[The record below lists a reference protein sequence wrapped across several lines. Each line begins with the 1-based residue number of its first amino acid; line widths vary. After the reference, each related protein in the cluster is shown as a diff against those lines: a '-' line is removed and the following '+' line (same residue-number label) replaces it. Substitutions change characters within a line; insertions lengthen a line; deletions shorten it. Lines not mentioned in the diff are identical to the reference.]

1 MLACVVK
8 VRGEAS
14 DNCGFMI
21 LMMPLRRTLR
31 PLRIQQSELRDFELR
46 LYLYFWISSSVRIC
60 IGFNNIS
67 DCNDVAGRR
76 SVPEQNTKQTPNH
89 QDWVKTFFLHVLFIL
104 KSAWTSCTT
113 FRGHVRPFVRLQGF
127 FLFLL
132 LSLHPS
138 HPRHYRHHGHTP
150 YTLLYLSYNLLHTRY
165 TLLHPR

>member
-1 MLACVVK
+1 MGIYDGLLRVYRNLRLVHMNLRLMHMNLRLVHMNLRLVHMNTLCFSSILILSKFKMLACVVK

-67 DCNDVAGRR
+67 DCNDAAGRR

-89 QDWVKTFFLHVLFIL
+89 WDWVKTFF
-104 KSAWTSCTT
+104 
-113 FRGHVRPFVRLQGF
+113 
-127 FLFLL
+127 
-132 LSLHPS
+132 S
-138 HPRHYRHHGHTP
+138 HIFH
-150 YTLLYLSYNLLHTRY
+150 S
-165 TLLHPR
+165 